1 MTRGRPSHVVRMG
14 LVTAI
19 ALLGVLVAC
28 QQQPPVV
35 QPTVILSSPDD
46 VYSAQSVDVQVAVQ
60 RGSTLSSS
68 VLLELVSAE
77 AGITAADV
85 TTTES
90 LVTMTVEVDAG
101 VPAGTYPIQVS
112 ATGGASV
119 ESDAVDL
126 VVLGIEPGM
135 VRGEMRSDLIPTPG
149 AVGFNATA
157 AAIDPESFG
166 QRSYVPGEDV
176 PIEWN
181 DMRAVPGELLVRFRQ
196 GASPTFRANGSG
208 GAPTLTVDGV
218 TLHAP
223 AAGFVPGTL
232 QTWRA
237 DGVTSVEQTI
247 ALAEALQQRPDVV
260 SAAPNWLFSA
270 HQVTPPLIYDLQW
283 HYPTVYLHDAWGVE
297 NGTSNAVTVAVL
309 DTGYQTHADLDG
321 IWLPGYDFINLDADA
336 TDGGDPFADLVSHGT
351 HVSGTIAMRTV
362 NAPLVAG
369 ISHGASILPVKV
381 LSDEGSGSFEAIIA
395 GMVWASGLTVPGYTY
410 PDGWVI
416 PDNPNPARVMNMS
429 LGGRVGA
436 CPAEMAAITEYLASQ
451 DVMVVVSAGNDS
463 QPTDMFA
470 PANCPGVIT
479 VGATGPYDARAY
491 YSNFGSHVDV
501 SAPGGD
507 FDYEYIGEVNGG
519 YWGTGVLSTTK
530 SNGIDNYFW
539 FQGTSM
545 AAPHVTGVVALLLAD
560 DPNRT
565 YADVYDAI
573 TTTAVPISAEK
584 CDRPAGDECG
594 AGLLDAN
601 AALGGAPSTAWAGAP
616 QASVG
621 LWACTTADCS
631 DVDVLDPAD
640 YEMDVDLTRGY
651 VPLDWSV
658 PPGTYLAFGSVSAP
672 GAVVENLIGEQVLEV
687 TSGAATNSAFWAEPV
702 GP

>member
-1 MTRGRPSHVVRMG
+1 MIHRVSPLARAWLAAALA
-14 LVTAI
+14 LV
-19 ALLGVLVAC
+19 VLVGC
-28 QQQPPVV
+28 QQAPVV
-35 QPTVILSSPDD
+35 QAAVIVSQPDD
-46 VYSAQSVDVQVAVQ
+46 VYSGQSVPMDVAIQ
-60 RGSTLSSS
+60 RGTTLGAD
-68 VLLELVSAE
+68 VTLELVSAE
-77 AGITAADV
+77 AGITATDV
-85 TTTES
+85 STSDSFE
-90 LVTMTVEVDAG
+90 TMTVEVDAG
-101 VPAGTYPIQVS
+101 VAAGNYPLTVR
-112 ATGGASV
+112 ATSGGST
-119 ESDAVDL
+119 ESNAVTL
-126 VVLGIEPGM
+126 TVLGIEPGT

-157 AAIDPESFG
+157 ASVDPASFG
-166 QRSYVPGEDV
+166 KRSYVPGEDV

-181 DMRAVPGELLVRFRQ
+181 DMRAVPGELLVRFRA
-196 GASPTFRANGSG
+196 GASPAFGANGSG
-208 GAPTLTVDGV
+208 GAPALTVDGV
-218 TLHAP
+218 KFRAP
-223 AAGFVPGTL
+223 AAGFVAGTL

-237 DGVTSVEQTI
+237 EGVTSVEQTI
-247 ALAEALQQRPDVV
+247 ALAEALQLRPDVV

-283 HYPTVYLHDAWGVE
+283 HYPSVLLHDAWGVE

-309 DTGYQTHADLDG
+309 DTGYQTHGALDG

-336 TDGGDPFADLVSHGT
+336 TDGGDPFADFVSHGT
-351 HVSGTIAMRTV
+351 HVSGTIAMRTA
-362 NAPLVAG
+362 NTPLVAG

-395 GMVWASGLTVPGYTY
+395 GMVWASGLTVPGYSY
-410 PDGWVI
+410 PVGWVI

-429 LGGRVGA
+429 LGGRVGE

-451 DVMVVVSAGNDS
+451 DVIVVVSAGNDS

-470 PANCPGVIT
+470 PANCPGVVT

-491 YSNFGSHVDV
+491 YSNYGSHVDV

-507 FDYEYIGEVNGG
+507 FDYEYLGEINGG

-530 SNGIDNYFW
+530 ANGADNYYW

-573 TTTAVPISAEK
+573 TTTAAPISAEK
-584 CDRPAGDECG
+584 CDRPSGDECG

-601 AALGGAPSTAWAGAP
+601 AALGGAPSAPWAGAP

-672 GAVVENLIGEQVLEV
+672 GAIVENLIGEQVLEV
-687 TSGAATNSAFWAEPV
+687 TSGNVTNAEFWAEPV